1 MAKRGRPIKNVWR
14 VFNSPEVME
23 DYFKN
28 RQHYP
33 DINAISHAVCED
45 DIQQWIPVARY
56 HFDNIHYHN
65 IYPHNLQH
73 PEFSKGA
80 LFRVVDL
87 RTGVIYP
94 PKKYISKQDAT
105 YERYKILVGF
115 IKPINK
121 DLI

>member
-14 VFNSPEVME
+14 IFNSPELMD

-28 RQHYP
+28 PQRYK
-33 DINAISHAVCED
+33 DINAISHEICED

-56 HFDNIHYHN
+56 HFDNLHYHN
-65 IYPHNLQH
+65 IYPHNLHH
-73 PEFSKGA
+73 PMLKQGA

-87 RTGVIYP
+87 RTGVVYP
-94 PKKYISKQDAT
+94 PKRYISKEDAT
-105 YERYKILVGF
+105 YDRYRILVGF